1 MSVCFVQ
8 NGAAEC
14 DAAIMSSEQPSDSS
28 EPEEARLTRDSAE
41 LFREDESEE
50 EEEEEEDV
58 RSKPSSPES
67 RRESSRTQRSS
78 RPEKAADDEAPS
90 AGFRTSGARD
100 SLFSWL
106 RNRSVR
112 RGPLVDPARDNFR
125 TMTRLY
131 SSMSP
136 ATDSVNLSTQTH
148 GAVFNLEYSPDG

>member
-1 MSVCFVQ
+1 
-8 NGAAEC
+8 
-14 DAAIMSSEQPSDSS
+14 MSSGQPSESS
-28 EPEEARLTRDSAE
+28 DPEEARLIRDSDE
-41 LFREDESEE
+41 LFREEESEE
-50 EEEEEEDV
+50 EEEDDDA
-58 RSKPSSPES
+58 RSRPSSPES
-67 RRESSRTQRSS
+67 RYENSRPRGSS
-78 RPEKAADDEAPS
+78 RPDSAADGGKPS
-90 AGFRTSGARD
+90 AGFRASSARE

-131 SSMSP
+131 ASMSP

>member
-1 MSVCFVQ
+1 
-8 NGAAEC
+8 
-14 DAAIMSSEQPSDSS
+14 MSSGRPSDSS
-28 EPEEARLTRDSAE
+28 KPEEPPGSAARPLAE
-41 LFREDESEE
+41 VFREEQSDED
-50 EEEEEEDV
+50 EDSGS
-58 RSKPSSPES
+58 RPPSPPPENRGGS
-67 RRESSRTQRSS
+67 RLDGAGGSAPGSGSRSS
-78 RPEKAADDEAPS
+78 
-90 AGFRTSGARD
+90 GLND

-106 RNRSVR
+106 WKRTVR